1 MPSISIKFQ
10 LTLYQSKAHNK
21 LYLISFSSKVIRSTV
36 WPQMAVKDV
45 KTTANFLWFSH
56 FFKETSIVDIHCRQ
70 AVTNR
75 LRRHLIVQWKKRK
88 WVDDD
93 RPGENVLI
101 NGTRKINKTNG
112 SSTSKHRLPFRSKFQ
127 SIFKWIKIFFL
138 HSSIKSSF
146 YANFVQILCKFYAH
160 LCKFYANRDFS

>member
-36 WPQMAVKDV
+36 WPQTAVKDV
-45 KTTANFLWFSH
+45 KTTANFLWFGH
-56 FFKETSIVDIHCRQ
+56 FFKKTLIQLNAIHCRQ

-127 SIFKWIKIFFL
+127 SIFKWIKTFFYIQQL
-138 HSSIKSSF
+138 RAHF
-146 YANFVQILCKFYAH
+146 MQISCKFYAN
-160 LCKFYANRDFS
+160 LCKFYANHDFS